1 MNITILGGGGFL
13 GRKIAMRLAR
23 SGTLGGQPVT
33 GLTLFDLHEPPPI
46 EAPFPVARLA
56 GDIVELPEAAIPPGT
71 GVVFH
76 LAAVVSAQAEAD
88 YNLGRRVNLR
98 GTDSVVDACRR
109 IVSAGGKPPRVVF
122 TSSVA
127 SFSGGQ
133 GVNLRD
139 DARQVPANSYGAQK
153 AAAELILADAS
164 RRGFMD
170 TVSLR
175 LPTVIVR
182 PGRPNKAASS
192 FFSAII
198 REPLLGLPTELP
210 VPYDFVAWVCSP
222 RSAVGWLLHAGAMD
236 SSSLGLDRGINP
248 PGISVTISRLLGGL
262 ETVKPGASALVKRV
276 PDPAIA
282 AIVGTWPPLF
292 TPARALDLGFAPHE
306 SVIELI
312 QAFIEDDLDVTRA
325 DRGIAVQETP
335 NNK

>member
-13 GRKIAMRLAR
+13 GRKIAARLAR
-23 SGTLGGQPVT
+23 SGTLGGRQIT
-33 GLTLFDLHEPPPI
+33 GLTLFDLHEPPPL
-46 EAPFPVARLA
+46 EAPFPVTRLA
-56 GDIVELPEAAIPPGT
+56 GDLLALPEAAMPPGT
-71 GVVFH
+71 DVVFH

-88 YNLGRRVNLR
+88 YDLGRRVNLR
-98 GTDSVVDACRR
+98 GTDAVVDACRR
-109 IVSAGGKPPRVVF
+109 IVTAGGKPPRVVF

-133 GVNLRD
+133 SARLGD

-153 AAAELILADAS
+153 AAAELVLTDAS

-192 FFSAII
+192 FFSAIV
-198 REPLLGLPTELP
+198 REPLLGLPAELP
-210 VPYDFVAWVCSP
+210 VPDDFAAWFCSP
-222 RSAVGWLLHAGAMD
+222 RSATAWLLHAGAMD
-236 SSSLGLDRGINP
+236 SGGLGLDRGINP
-248 PGISVTISRLLGGL
+248 PGISVTIGELLAGL
-262 ETVKPGASALVKRV
+262 DAVKPGASGWVRRI

-292 TPARALDLGFAPHE
+292 TPVRALGLGFAPHE
-306 SVIELI
+306 SVIALI
-312 QAFIEDDLDVTRA
+312 QAFIEDDLDATRA
-325 DRGIAVQETP
+325 DRGIAV
-335 NNK
+335 